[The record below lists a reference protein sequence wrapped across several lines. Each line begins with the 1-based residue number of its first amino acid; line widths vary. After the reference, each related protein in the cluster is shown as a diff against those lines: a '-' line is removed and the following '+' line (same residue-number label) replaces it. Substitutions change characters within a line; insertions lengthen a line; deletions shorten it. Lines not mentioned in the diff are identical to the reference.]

1 MDLNFQKFHILERTM
16 RKQWLQKGIK
26 TTLDSLTMRNNSY
39 NNSNNNK
46 NTDLAFLS
54 TDIPNLKKKKK
65 SFHSACLR
73 GIHRLVSL
81 ETLRLKSCQKV
92 T

>member
-54 TDIPNLKKKKK
+54 TDIPNLKKKKA
-65 SFHSACLR
+65 S
-73 GIHRLVSL
+73 IVLV
-81 ETLRLKSCQKV
+81 
-92 T
+92 

>member
-1 MDLNFQKFHILERTM
+1 M

-65 SFHSACLR
+65 LP
-73 GIHRLVSL
+73 
-81 ETLRLKSCQKV
+81 
-92 T
+92 